1 MKKSYICVPVKKR
14 GLYFDLCFGKIMKK
28 LLFIFVSVLV
38 LSSWMV
44 APPADQSEE
53 ANAKIKAI
61 YIYNFTKYI
70 EWPDGY
76 KEGNFVVGVLGT
88 SIPLVNE
95 LNKMAGSKTVGTQKF
110 EIKSVASP
118 AECAKCHI
126 VYILSDNSGQLPDVL
141 GKVKGKSAL
150 IVTDKSG
157 LATKGSGINFFVDGN
172 KQKIELNRSNIE
184 KYKLKVASTLVEMS
198 VQVK

>member
-1 MKKSYICVPVKKR
+1 MKKPYICHSAKKC
-14 GLYFDLCFGKIMKK
+14 GLHFVLRLEQTMKK
-28 LLFIFVSVLV
+28 LLFTFVSLIA
-38 LSSWMV
+38 LSSWV
-44 APPADQSEE
+44 VVPPDQSEE

-70 EWPDGY
+70 EWPEAY

-88 SIPLVNE
+88 SVPLVNE

-126 VYILSDNSGQLPDVL
+126 VYILSDNSGQLPDVI

-184 KYKLKVASTLVEMS
+184 RYKLKVASTLVEMS

>member
-1 MKKSYICVPVKKR
+1 
-14 GLYFDLCFGKIMKK
+14 MKK
-28 LLFIFVSVLV
+28 LLSIFVSVLI

-44 APPADQSEE
+44 VSPDQSEE
-53 ANAKIKAI
+53 ANAKIKTI

-70 EWPDGY
+70 EWPASY

-88 SIPLVNE
+88 STPLVSE
-95 LNKMAGSKTVGTQKF
+95 LNKMATSKTVGTQKF
-110 EIKSVASP
+110 EIKSVSTP
-118 AECAKCHI
+118 ADCAKCHI
-126 VYILSDNSGQLPDVL
+126 VYILSDNSSQLNDVL
-141 GKVKGKSAL
+141 GKLKGKSAL

-184 KYKLKVASTLVEMS
+184 KYKLKVASTLVDMA

>member
-1 MKKSYICVPVKKR
+1 
-14 GLYFDLCFGKIMKK
+14 MKK
-28 LLFIFVSVLV
+28 LIFIFVSLIFM
-38 LSSWMV
+38 SSWMIV
-44 APPADQSEE
+44 SPDQSEE
-53 ANAKIKAI
+53 ANAKIKTI

-70 EWPDGY
+70 EWPSSY

-88 SIPLVNE
+88 NSPLVSE
-95 LNKMAGSKTVGTQKF
+95 LNKMANSKMVGTQKF
-110 EIKSVASP
+110 EIKSVSSP
-118 AECAKCHI
+118 ADCAQCHI
-126 VYILSDNSGQLPDVL
+126 VYILTDKSSQLNDVL
-141 GKVKGKSAL
+141 VKLKGKSAL

-184 KYKLKVASTLVEMS
+184 KYKLKVASTLVDMA

>member
-1 MKKSYICVPVKKR
+1 
-14 GLYFDLCFGKIMKK
+14 MKK
-28 LLFIFVSVLV
+28 LLLIFVSAIL
-38 LSSWMV
+38 LSSWV
-44 APPADQSEE
+44 VVVPDQSEE

-70 EWPDGY
+70 EWPAAY

-88 SIPLVNE
+88 SAPLVAE
-95 LNKMAGSKTVGTQKF
+95 LNKMASSKTVGTQKF
-110 EIKSVASP
+110 EIISVSTP
-118 AECAKCHI
+118 SESAKCHI
-126 VYILSDNSGQLPDVL
+126 VFILSDNSSQLADVL
-141 GKVKGKSAL
+141 GKVKSKSAL

-172 KQKIELNRSNIE
+172 KQKIELNRLNIE